1 MMPPKIGILLP
12 TRELA
17 MMGNYEM
24 APLLSFAEQAE
35 AVGYDS
41 VWTGDSLMARPR
53 LDPFI
58 VLAGVAAVT
67 SRITLGTA
75 ACIAALR
82 QPVIGANLVASLDH
96 ASGGRLALALGAGFP
111 VPETAQEFAAV
122 GVPFAERVGRL
133 DETVEL
139 WRQAWRSKQDGAQT
153 SYRGRYW
160 ELDNLDRLPPPAE
173 PGGPKLWLASSN
185 TPLVLDRVARRY
197 DGWLPFLPSPDAY
210 AQAWCRI
217 TELAGEHGRS
227 ADEITPGMYA
237 TITVHDDRER
247 ARAELENY
255 LQHYYGQPLEV
266 MSKVQAYC
274 YGTAEECAEWLA
286 EYVRAGARHIVIRIG
301 SLGSNLPLK
310 EILEAVQQI

>member
-1 MMPPKIGILLP
+1 MQSKVGILIP

-17 MMGNYEM
+17 MTGNYQM

-35 AVGYDS
+35 AAGYDS

-53 LDPFI
+53 LDPLI

-67 SRITLGTA
+67 SRIKLGTA
-75 ACIAALR
+75 ALTAALR

-96 ASGGRLALALGAGFP
+96 ASGGRLELALGSGFP

-133 DETVEL
+133 DETVRL
-139 WRQAWRSKQDGAQT
+139 WRQVWRSDQQGGQI

-160 ELDNLDRLPPPAE
+160 QLDNLERLPPPAA
-173 PGGPKLWLASSN
+173 PGGPKLWLAGSDI
-185 TPLVLDRVARRY
+185 PRVLNRVVQWY

-210 AQAWCRI
+210 AQAWRRI
-217 TELAGEHGRS
+217 SELAEAHGRS

-237 TITVHDDRER
+237 TITVNNDRKR
-247 ARAELENY
+247 AKEELESY
-255 LQHYYGQPLEV
+255 LQCYYGRSLAT
-266 MSKVQAYC
+266 MSTVQAYC
-274 YGTAEECAEWLA
+274 YGTAEECAAWLA
-286 EYVRAGARHIVIRIG
+286 EYVCAGARHLVIRVG
-301 SLGSNLPLK
+301 SLGSDLPLK
-310 EILEAVQQI
+310 EILEAIRET